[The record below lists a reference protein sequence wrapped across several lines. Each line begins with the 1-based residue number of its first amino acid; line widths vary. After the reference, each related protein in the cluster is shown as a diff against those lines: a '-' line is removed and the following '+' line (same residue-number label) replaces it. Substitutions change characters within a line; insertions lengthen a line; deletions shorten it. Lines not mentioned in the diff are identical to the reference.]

1 MGKMST
7 IQENLLL
14 FMEKIKN
21 EINCCL
27 PAVITQVNSDGTV
40 NVRAIRNDEIDDCVI
55 TVPVLRPETSRAY
68 IQLSLQAGDRGIV
81 KFCDKSIENYRLTGA
96 ESYNND
102 DRAHSMSDGIFQVG
116 FLPNSEKFVFP
127 SGEIVIGLKNG
138 AGNIIID
145 SSGNLTINASQVIIN
160 SDVQVNGTLTATENV
175 IGGGISLKEHTH
187 GGVTA
192 GSSTT
197 GIPQ

>member
-1 MGKMST
+1 MST